1 MKTIETRV
9 RSIENKLSPPMKGPW
24 DMTDEEI
31 HARMRAILAE
41 RYRKVY
47 KHNPTGEEVDL
58 MFKRFMEAMHQTPIS
73 KEDIRQVF
81 ASVLDGLD
89 RSFRKP

>member
-1 MKTIETRV
+1 MKTMETRV
-9 RSIENKLSPPMKGPW
+9 RSIENKLSPPMKDLW

-47 KHNPTGEEVDL
+47 KHNPTDEEVDL
-58 MFKRFMEAMHQTPIS
+58 MFKRFMEATQTPIT
-73 KEDIRQVF
+73 KENIRQVF
-81 ASVLDGLD
+81 ASVLDGFPD
-89 RSFRKP
+89 